1 MNIMHS
7 LIESTKD
14 LLKKYPLAIVF
25 IFISTSCIP
34 FIQDDS
40 ISAYAILILLLP
52 IYFSTTLMLQKIKY
66 AHWITISYAIA
77 ITFAFYFAERDIY
90 DNYAYW
96 GLLLIHFLLFITYP
110 LTQDNRHFIYYTIS
124 RFVQL
129 ILSIAIA
136 CIICLFVLLI
146 FTSVEYLF
154 NLSIL
159 TFNVIP
165 KTILFTTFFFTPIL
179 FLIFEQRL
187 ANNVPNERFHYVI
200 ELVINFIFSPVV
212 IIYTF
217 LVYLYLAKILL
228 HFELPQGGVAYI
240 IMPYIALGL
249 LCHALRL
256 LLTEPKWAWFY
267 RYFSYLSI
275 APLILLWLGISERIT
290 AYGLTEMRV
299 FLVMIASIITVFV
312 ICSMHP
318 RWLQYRWF
326 TLLTCTVIF
335 AGMIVTSPYHLTQQ
349 NQLVRFERVLTELNL
364 LDQQGKISSKIFEK
378 NFAKKLSREQAEKY
392 KLLDEIIVPYIKT
405 NPQAIAKYGKE
416 NLDYLSGFY
425 YNQIIYNNNY
435 QDKYATISF
444 YAYDTNRNYKQ
455 AIDIQSYQKLYLING
470 YSDTKSQDEASE
482 QDKSQ
487 LFQRHFALID
497 EDSGYQ
503 YNFSESYFAEVFKS
517 AGLDIHQ
524 KYQQEELLPLA
535 EKLTKVPTEEGGL
548 LIFRDIDFK
557 YEEHGEIKGYVY
569 QGGYIEFYLAP

>member
-1 MNIMHS
+1 MHLIQS
-7 LIESTKD
+7 LTNTAKN
-14 LLKKYPLAIVF
+14 LTGKYPLAVLF
-25 IFISTSCIP
+25 VLVSTSCIP
-34 FIQDDS
+34 FIQDDN
-40 ISAYAILILLLP
+40 ISFYAILILLLP
-52 IYFSTTLMLQKIKY
+52 IYFSTALMLQKVKY
-66 AHWITISYAIA
+66 THWITISYAIA
-77 ITFAFYFAERDIY
+77 ITLAFYFAERDIY
-90 DNYAYW
+90 DNHAYW

-110 LTQDNRHFIYYTIS
+110 LAKDNRHFIYDTIS
-124 RFVQL
+124 RFAQL
-129 ILSIAIA
+129 ILSIAVA
-136 CIICLFVLLI
+136 CIICLSVLLI
-146 FTSVEYLF
+146 FTSIEYLF
-154 NLSIL
+154 NLNIL
-159 TFNVIP
+159 TSYVVP

-187 ANNVPNERFHYVI
+187 ANNFQNERFHYVI

-249 LCHALRL
+249 LCNALRL

-275 APLILLWLGISERIT
+275 APLILLWLGINERIT
-290 AYGLTEMRV
+290 TYGLTETRV
-299 FLVMIASIITVFV
+299 FLVMIASVITLFV
-312 ICSMHP
+312 LCCMSQ
-318 RWLQYRWF
+318 RWLQYRLF
-326 TLLTCTVIF
+326 TLTTCAVIF
-335 AGMIVTSPYHLTQQ
+335 AGMILTSPYQLAQQ
-349 NQLVRFERVLTELNL
+349 NQLARFERLLTELNV
-364 LDQQGKISSKIFEK
+364 LDKNEKISAQIFEK
-378 NFAKKLSREQAEKY
+378 NFAKQLSSEQAAKY
-392 KLLDEIIVPYIKT
+392 KLLDDIIERYIKT
-405 NPQAIAKYGKE
+405 NPQAITKYGKE

-425 YNQIIYNNNY
+425 YNQIVYNNNY
-435 QDKYATISF
+435 QDKYASISF

-455 AIDIQSYQKLYLING
+455 AIDIQPYQKLYLING
-470 YSDTKSQDEASE
+470 YIDTKTQDEVSE

-487 LFQRHFALID
+487 LFQRHFAFID

-557 YEEHGEIKGYVY
+557 YEIHGDIKGYVY